1 MIGRKLSHYRVI
13 ESLGQGG
20 MGTVYRAEDTL
31 LGRAVALKFPHREL
45 IHDREARERFL
56 REARAAS
63 ALDHPNIVVLYDVC
77 EAEGETFIAMQC
89 VEGHSLRERLDAGP
103 IPAPEAISIGRAV
116 ADALAHAHARGVI
129 HRDIKPENILIC
141 DDGRVK
147 VADFGTA
154 RMIED
159 SRVTRSGVM
168 VGTLA
173 YLPPEA
179 VAGAPA
185 DARSDLYSLGVTLY
199 EMCAGEP
206 PFKGEPAALLY
217 QIAHGTP
224 PALPS
229 HVPAGL
235 RRLIESLLSRFPDD
249 RPARAIDAADALERT
264 VSAAAGASAGG
275 SAERGAEPPAR
286 SIAVL
291 EFANLTGDP
300 EDSYFCAG
308 ITEDVSTDLMK
319 IPDLTVASRQ
329 MVSSLAGRTADVRE
343 TGRALGV
350 ATLLKGGVRRAGGRV
365 RVTAELVRTDTGHAM
380 WAERYDRKLEDIFEV
395 QDDLSRQIAAA
406 MRLAFQPEDADA
418 KLGRRTRSTRAYD
431 LRLQAL
437 ALYHRMDDAEM
448 RRAIALLEEAIR
460 EDPDY
465 ALAHAELAEC
475 CIQMVCKSWDFDPQ
489 WLSRAGVESR
499 RALELAPSLPEG
511 FRASGHL
518 FMHRGLPRDGL
529 RDFSRAV
536 ELDPH
541 FADALLKVGN
551 GHLFLGDSSRAE
563 VFARRA
569 VGLGPHDPRY
579 HMFLGEI
586 LLRQRRIGEARAA
599 GRRALDLGSGRY
611 MRRAV
616 YSHLMLGYAWEN
628 DLDGV
633 RRVADEA
640 GASLGEEDVFVLG
653 LRAQAAAFAGSI
665 DEARRLLAGPALRSG
680 QENDLKILL
689 ARCHM
694 LLGDPDAAIRTL
706 ESAVEIIDL
715 DELRTDPQLSALS
728 GDPRFDRLLQR
739 YDAGPA

>member
-1 MIGRKLSHYRVI
+1 MIGRKLSHYLVV
-13 ESLGQGG
+13 EALGSGG

-31 LGRAVALKFPHREL
+31 LGRPVALKFPHREL

-77 EAEGETFIAMQC
+77 EVEGETFIAMQC
-89 VEGHSLRERLDAGP
+89 VEGRSLRERMSAQTIP
-103 IPAPEAISIGRAV
+103 ILEAISIGRAV
-116 ADALAHAHARGVI
+116 ADALAHAHSRGVI
-129 HRDIKPENILIC
+129 HRDIKPENILLC

-154 RMIED
+154 RMIEE

-179 VAGAPA
+179 VSGGAI

-199 EMCAGEP
+199 EMCSGEP
-206 PFKGEPAALLY
+206 PFKGEPAAVLY
-217 QIAHGTP
+217 QIAHESP
-224 PALPS
+224 RPLPER
-229 HVPAGL
+229 VPRRL
-235 RRLIESLLSRFPDD
+235 RQLIESLLSRSPDA
-249 RPARAIDAADALERT
+249 RPSRAIDVADALQRAAAEP
-264 VSAAAGASAGG
+264 SDASSSPIAAAAGA
-275 SAERGAEPPAR
+275 AEPAAR

-329 MVSSLAGRTADVRE
+329 LVASLGARSMDVRE

-365 RVTAELVRTDTGHAM
+365 RVTAELVRTDTGHAL

-406 MRLAFQPEDADA
+406 MRLALAPEDTDA
-418 KLGRRTRSTRAYD
+418 RLGRRTRSTRAYD

-437 ALYHRMDDAEM
+437 ALYHRMDGADM
-448 RRAIALLEEAIR
+448 RRAIGSLEEAIR

-465 ALAHAELAEC
+465 ALAHADLAEC
-475 CIQMVCKSWDFDPQ
+475 CVQMVCKSWDFDPG
-489 WLSRAGVESR
+489 WLNRAESESR

-518 FMHRGLPRDGL
+518 LMHRGRPHEAIH
-529 RDFSRAV
+529 DFQRAT
-536 ELDPH
+536 ELDPR
-541 FADALLKVGN
+541 FSDALLKLGN
-551 GHLFLGDSSRAE
+551 GYLFLGDPTRAE
-563 VFARRA
+563 VYVRRA
-569 VGLGPHDPRY
+569 LGVSPENARY
-579 HMFLGEI
+579 HAFLGEI
-586 LLRQRRIGEARAA
+586 LLRQRRIAEARAA
-599 GRRALDLGSGRY
+599 ARRALDLGSSHY
-611 MRRAV
+611 MRRSVFA
-616 YSHLMLGYAWEN
+616 HLMLGYAWEG
-628 DLDGV
+628 DLEGV
-633 RRVADEA
+633 RRVVDEA
-640 GASLGEEDVFVLG
+640 QSSLGAEDVFTLG
-653 LRAQAAAFAGSI
+653 LRAQAAAFAGHT
-665 DEARRLLAGPALRSG
+665 DEARRLLEIPDLRSR
-680 QENDLKILL
+680 QENDLQILV

-694 LLGDPDAAIRTL
+694 LLGDREAALQKL
-706 ESAVEIIDL
+706 EGAVEILDL
-715 DELRTDPQLSALS
+715 DELRSDPQLGALR
-728 GDPRFDRLLQR
+728 GDSRFDRLLAR
-739 YDAGPA
+739 FAN